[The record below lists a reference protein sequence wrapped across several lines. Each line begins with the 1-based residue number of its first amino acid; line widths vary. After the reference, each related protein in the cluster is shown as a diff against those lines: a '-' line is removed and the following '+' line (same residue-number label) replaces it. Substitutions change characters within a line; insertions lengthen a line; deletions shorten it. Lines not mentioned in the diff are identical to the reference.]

1 MRRLIFP
8 FLLFLLLSPPFNYAL
23 ARDSGFKDA
32 SVSDGVYALAENGT
46 LLKLTDG
53 MNPLW
58 AVKIRDAHFERLRP
72 SNDGVL
78 LLGDV
83 LAKLDGNGTLLWAK
97 NLSVEDAETCP
108 METLHS

>member
-8 FLLFLLLSPPFNYAL
+8 FLLLLLLSPLFNYAL

-58 AVKIRDAHFERLRP
+58 AVKIEGCSFRTP
-72 SNDGVL
+72 
-78 LLGDV
+78 
-83 LAKLDGNGTLLWAK
+83 
-97 NLSVEDAETCP
+97 ETRQ
-108 METLHS
+108 